1 MILKNSSVKY
11 RGLST
16 DVTSENMP
24 CPLESAAAYDV
35 QPSLH
40 SLHNNPVS
48 FSCTSPSRRAP
59 KPPPRSQIT
68 LDHSESASQSSVSY
82 AEQET
87 LVGACQTPSGISEQ
101 VFCDELESKTINSFG
116 NARFYTDFICN
127 TDSLDTKLPFK
138 NYEKMLRSAHDQDQH
153 QQSECTDCNAY
164 PLFKEIDSGSSIRNK
179 NCYSGSERKM
189 LSSEHAYKSLQ
200 DEQEFLSWKLS
211 ESSGSKDLLTE
222 LSPAINR
229 VMPGSNICA
238 SSVEDLGLSQNR
250 LESPDMYDSCQS
262 LNIIIPASCDIGSIP
277 ENIGGSF
284 NEDFARNKRF
294 SSLNIHSKQSEQLN
308 NEDMVKEYHSE
319 DLPSVKG
326 YGIESFKIPSVPQ
339 SPNVCMRPDQIRA
352 SDILGQ
358 CVMRDPINCQA
369 SMVQGCPHT
378 YTNQHPTEFQYN
390 RSASATDCGVRSNP
404 TVASSVYK
412 QLSIVEVDQN
422 NCSSV
427 AGLPFVSMAGIE
439 EFSMQVE
446 NKENTTAGC
455 RQKPSHMPLH
465 YQSNRFKGMTK
476 LPSPVADK
484 EFRKDPKLLPVN
496 PLLEDGINSKNSS
509 KLDNSLSGK
518 GRSPDKMH
526 SPVIADEERIKSPSS
541 SSSSLRSVS
550 SWSSSS
556 AKTSKS
562 ERKKQSPVSN
572 IHMCQSA
579 PTGTSLVMPVSS
591 PSLINKSHF
600 QTESVS
606 RTVPSRSSA
615 SAFFSDF
622 QMTPEASQK
631 TDKAS
636 DSEPSN
642 STIYAGLLRSR
653 ATRSEPP
660 EVLRK
665 QSAGTYVTRASAQG
679 FKSSVSTFSPNT
691 NPGKIPGTSSSL
703 KERRKLFESAVVNS
717 TSNA

>member
-1 MILKNSSVKY
+1 MKY

-16 DVTSENMP
+16 DVTPENMP
-24 CPLESAAAYDV
+24 CPLVSAAACDV
-35 QPSLH
+35 QPSLN

-82 AEQET
+82 AEQAT
-87 LVGACQTPSGISEQ
+87 LVGACQTPSGISMSSLGSEQ

-116 NARFYTDFICN
+116 NARFYADFICN

-138 NYEKMLRSAHDQDQH
+138 NYEKMLRRAQDEDQH
-153 QQSECTDCNAY
+153 QQSECTDCSAY
-164 PLFKEIDSGSSIRNK
+164 PLVKESDSGSSVRNK
-179 NCYSGSERKM
+179 NCYSGLERKM

-229 VMPGSNICA
+229 VMPGSSICA

-284 NEDFARNKRF
+284 SEDFARNKRF
-294 SSLNIHSKQSEQLN
+294 SSLNIHSKRSEQLD
-308 NEDMVKEYHSE
+308 NEDMIKEYESE
-319 DLPSVKG
+319 DLPNVKG
-326 YGIESFKIPSVPQ
+326 CGIASFQIPCVPQ
-339 SPNVCMRPDQIRA
+339 SPNVCVRPDQIHA

-378 YTNQHPTEFQYN
+378 YTNQHPTEFKYD

-404 TVASSVYK
+404 IVASSVHK

-427 AGLPFVSMAGIE
+427 TGLPFISRAGIE

-476 LPSPVADK
+476 LPCPVADK

-496 PLLEDGINSKNSS
+496 PLLEDGTNSQNSS
-509 KLDNSLSGK
+509 KLDNSLSGN

-526 SPVIADEERIKSPSS
+526 SPVIADEERIKSP

-572 IHMCQSA
+572 IHICQSA
-579 PTGTSLVMPVSS
+579 STGTSPVMPVSS
-591 PSLINKSHF
+591 PSLINKSHS
-600 QTESVS
+600 QTESES
-606 RTVPSRSSA
+606 RIVPSRSSA
-615 SAFFSDF
+615 SEFFSDF
-622 QMTPEASQK
+622 RMTPEASQK
-631 TDKAS
+631 TNKAS

-679 FKSSVSTFSPNT
+679 FKSSVSSFSPNT
-691 NPGKIPGTSSSL
+691 NPGMIPGTSRSL